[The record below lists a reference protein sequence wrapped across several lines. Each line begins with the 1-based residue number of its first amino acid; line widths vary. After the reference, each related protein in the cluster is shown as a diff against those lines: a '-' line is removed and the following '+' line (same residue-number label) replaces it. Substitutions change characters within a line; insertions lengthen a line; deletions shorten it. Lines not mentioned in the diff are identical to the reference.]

1 MIFIY
6 NNMTY
11 LKYYENIEDN
21 LEVGDYVLIKINIL
35 PYTQKQIDTENF
47 INNTIGKIIDII
59 TDRNDVVVLYE
70 NVPETIKSYFNINNG
85 LDIRTFDINR
95 IVEHGKTKE
104 QLELKLQANKFNL

>member
-6 NNMTY
+6 NNMKY

-47 INNTIGKIIDII
+47 INNII